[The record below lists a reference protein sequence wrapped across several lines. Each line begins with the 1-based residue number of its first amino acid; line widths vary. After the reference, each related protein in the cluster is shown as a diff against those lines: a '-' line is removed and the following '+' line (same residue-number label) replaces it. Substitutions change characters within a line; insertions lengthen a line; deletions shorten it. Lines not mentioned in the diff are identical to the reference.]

1 MKYKHLFTSTLL
13 AILITS
19 CNYLDIVPD
28 NIATLEM
35 AFNTRANAEKYLAT
49 CYNFVPT
56 AANLDHNSGLI
67 CGGEMWYLKPES
79 HYYKNI
85 TSFNIARGMQNSNDP
100 LLNYWDGGQGGYNIF
115 RGIHECNIFIDNI
128 DRVPDMRMEEKN
140 KWKAEVMTLKA
151 YYIYYLML
159 HYGPIPLLKE
169 NISVEADL
177 DMMQLERET
186 INDIVTYTT
195 DLLDEA
201 MNIPSGLTFN
211 VTSPRTELGRITLPI
226 AKAIKAKL
234 LILAASPLFNGNT
247 MYAEFVNSEGIP
259 FFDQEYKKEKWEA
272 AAAAC
277 LDAINTAH
285 EAGASLYKFDEK
297 LNYTPSSTLQ
307 QELTLRNTITGRFN
321 SEIIWALGSNAT
333 DGIQNLCQAHL
344 TSYSL
349 GNRMIRSCS
358 QLVPSLEIVEQ
369 FYTANGVPM
378 DEDKDYE
385 YENI

>member
-128 DRVPDMRMEEKN
+128 DRVPDMRME
-140 KWKAEVMTLKA
+140 
-151 YYIYYLML
+151 
-159 HYGPIPLLKE
+159 
-169 NISVEADL
+169 
-177 DMMQLERET
+177 
-186 INDIVTYTT
+186 
-195 DLLDEA
+195 
-201 MNIPSGLTFN
+201 
-211 VTSPRTELGRITLPI
+211 
-226 AKAIKAKL
+226 
-234 LILAASPLFNGNT
+234 
-247 MYAEFVNSEGIP
+247 
-259 FFDQEYKKEKWEA
+259 
-272 AAAAC
+272 
-277 LDAINTAH
+277 
-285 EAGASLYKFDEK
+285 
-297 LNYTPSSTLQ
+297 
-307 QELTLRNTITGRFN
+307 
-321 SEIIWALGSNAT
+321 
-333 DGIQNLCQAHL
+333 
-344 TSYSL
+344 
-349 GNRMIRSCS
+349 
-358 QLVPSLEIVEQ
+358 
-369 FYTANGVPM
+369 
-378 DEDKDYE
+378 
-385 YENI
+385 